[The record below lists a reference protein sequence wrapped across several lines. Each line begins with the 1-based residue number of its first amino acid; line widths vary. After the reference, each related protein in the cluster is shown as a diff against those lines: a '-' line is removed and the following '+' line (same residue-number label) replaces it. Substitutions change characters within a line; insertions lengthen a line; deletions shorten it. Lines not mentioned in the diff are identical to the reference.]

1 MLRVVVDTYEDIA
14 QYIKDEKET
23 FTNAI
28 ISAIKRG
35 WKEKLPIVEVVEF
48 IINDENDENDVGSLV
63 ISIDEDDWSESL
75 HLALNHF
82 ESVEDVTPFS
92 FYRYVTNLYSNFIT
106 DENITVWKMV
116 EEWYD
121 SKNEKSYGE
130 VIKYLDDN
138 VSVSLGPTNWVVMVN
153 NKEWSCKHLIAVFN
167 RHDKQSIKLIYHDWY
182 GNKVKELSEE
192 MLNKSYY

>member
-1 MLRVVVDTYEDIA
+1 MTDKEIIIDNFVDRYYTVDKLKLNGDIKVSI
-14 QYIKDEKET
+14 IKNKDGT
-23 FTNAI
+23 F
-28 ISAIKRG
+28 
-35 WKEKLPIVEVVEF
+35 EY
-48 IINDENDENDVGSLV
+48 
-63 ISIDEDDWSESL
+63 
-75 HLALNHF
+75 
-82 ESVEDVTPFS
+82 VTPFS